1 MRLLLLCAVSGS
13 LYGQAIGKGSDIQLE
28 LNSYL
33 DLSKDQTAKMIAGQ
47 EGFRSW
53 REQKGNRAIQVQDE
67 ISEEKARTP
76 LDANA
81 LGVRYVEIE
90 VIRREIVDR
99 QATLAADHQALLTV
113 AQQPRYRTLEDAAT
127 LQPAIDEARS
137 AWLLQPECGSRLI
150 SGDFAGGAPVFVLRF
165 VGDCGLSGPSAIP
178 RSWPLLQRFLE
189 LSDVQVTT

>member
-53 REQKGNRAIQVQDE
+53 REQKGNRAIQVQAE

-99 QATLAADHQALLTV
+99 QATLAPHHHALLPV
-113 AQQPRYRTLEDAAT
+113 APHPRYRTLEDPPP
-127 LQPAIDEARS
+127 LHP
-137 AWLLQPECGSRLI
+137 PI
-150 SGDFAGGAPVFVLRF
+150 SQTR
-165 VGDCGLSGPSAIP
+165 
-178 RSWPLLQRFLE
+178 
-189 LSDVQVTT
+189 